1 MSMVIDPELHHA
13 FKAATA
19 ERGEKMSEVLIA
31 FIRSYIEK
39 YAPAAAPQLKKGD
52 R

>member
-1 MSMVIDPELHHA
+1 MSIVIEPELHHA

-19 ERGEKMSEVLIA
+19 ERGEKMSKVLIA
-31 FIRSYIEK
+31 FIRSYVEK
-39 YAPAAAPQLKKGD
+39 YAPAAAPQPKKGG